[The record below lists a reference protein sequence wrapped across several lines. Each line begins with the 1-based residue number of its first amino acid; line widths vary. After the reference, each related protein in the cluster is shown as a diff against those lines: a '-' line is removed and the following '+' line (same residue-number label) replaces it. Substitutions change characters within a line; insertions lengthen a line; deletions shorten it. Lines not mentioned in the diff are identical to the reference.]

1 MALLGGSQ
9 GLAGGNAAPQQN
21 CVLMFYGMNGE
32 MMNCDR
38 LFNLVCLYGN
48 VVRIKFLKSKDGAAM
63 VQVRPRTSWGL
74 EGFKGFQMLGDGFNH
89 SPKKCICAYMI
100 DA

>member
-21 CVLMFYGMNGE
+21 CVLMFYGMNGD

-63 VQVRPRTSWGL
+63 VQVRSAMWCLLYRDRAAQDEGVLTSVVPVSSL
-74 EGFKGFQMLGDGFNH
+74 SVQSVH
-89 SPKKCICAYMI
+89 
-100 DA
+100 

>member
-1 MALLGGSQ
+1 MAKRLSNRTAFNVFIPLSQMALVGGGQ
-9 GLAGGNAAPQQN
+9 GMAGGNAAPQQN

-32 MMNCDR
+32 MMNCER

-63 VQVRPRTSWGL
+63 VQVG
-74 EGFKGFQMLGDGFNH
+74 
-89 SPKKCICAYMI
+89 
-100 DA
+100 

>member
-1 MALLGGSQ
+1 MALLGSSQ

-21 CVLMFYGMNGE
+21 CVLMFYGMNGD

-63 VQVRPRTSWGL
+63 VQVRTR
-74 EGFKGFQMLGDGFNH
+74 EGPIGMD
-89 SPKKCICAYMI
+89 
-100 DA
+100 